1 MKRLEEEGVVEID
14 MLRLPNE
21 KQLEKGVAITE
32 CLQPIPCN
40 PCKEV
45 CPTDAIKMDDI
56 NDPPIVD
63 YDKCVGC
70 SLCVE
75 VCPGLAMFVVRKRK
89 GKAMITLPY
98 EMLPMP
104 ERGDVVRALDRMG
117 NDVGEARV
125 IAIKHGRTN
134 VITIEV
140 DEKLAMVVRNIK
152 VER

>member
-1 MKRLEEEGVVEID
+1 MKRLEEEGIVEVD

-21 KQLEKGVAITE
+21 EQLRKGVAITE

-45 CPTDAIKMDDI
+45 CPTNAIKMDDI
-56 NDPPIVD
+56 NDPPLID
-63 YDKCVGC
+63 YDKCIGC

-75 VCPGLAMFVVRKRK
+75 VCPGLAMFVVRVRK
-89 GKAMITLPY
+89 EKAMITLPY

-104 ERGDVVRALDRMG
+104 ERGQVVKALDRQG
-117 NDVGEARV
+117 NVVGDAKV

-134 VITIEV
+134 LITIEL
-140 DEKLAMVVRNIK
+140 DEKLAMVVRNIR
-152 VER
+152 VE